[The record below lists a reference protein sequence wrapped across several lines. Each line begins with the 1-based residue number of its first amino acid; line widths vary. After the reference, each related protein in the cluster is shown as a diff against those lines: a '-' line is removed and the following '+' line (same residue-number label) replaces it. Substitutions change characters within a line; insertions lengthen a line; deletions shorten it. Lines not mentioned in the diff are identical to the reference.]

1 MSVPIVAIVG
11 QPNVGKSSLFN
22 RLARRRISI
31 VQSTPGVTRDRVCTI
46 IRYGG
51 RFWEL
56 VDTGGYGIEDTADL
70 TDSVAEQIRFALE
83 EAVVIVFVVDTQ
95 NGLASLDEEVARLLR
110 GCDRPVILV
119 ANKADSPKF
128 DSQVG
133 QFYKL
138 GFGDPIAASAMHGR
152 GCEELREKI
161 VEELAEAGTEEVAQP
176 VMKLAVVG
184 KRNVGKSTFINCLAQ
199 QQRMIVS
206 EMPGTTRD
214 SVDVRFEKDGQ
225 SLIAI
230 DTAGLRKKSK
240 LSGDIEFYSYS
251 RATRSVRR
259 ADIVMFMID
268 ATEPIS
274 SVDKKL
280 ARYIIDN
287 LKPCVLLI
295 NKWDL
300 ARGQMSTTDYHE
312 YLEKVLPA
320 MPLAP
325 LCFVTAQQGRNVASA
340 VDLAIELFK
349 QANTHVSTAQL
360 NKALQAVLAQRGPG
374 GSKRGARLP
383 KIYYATQTGVTPP
396 QIVLFVNDPELIDAT
411 YLRYLIK
418 HLGKALP
425 FSEIPIELVL
435 RSHHEGQEPRNAG
448 GKRTSQNKKQTT
460 RPRAKVSGKSKTK
473 KTRTKPRR

>member
-1 MSVPIVAIVG
+1 M
-11 QPNVGKSSLFN
+11 GKSSLFN

-31 VQSTPGVTRDRVCTI
+31 VEATPGVTRDRVCTI
-46 IRYGG
+46 IRHER

-70 TDSVAEQIRFALE
+70 TESIAEQIRFGLA
-83 EAVVIVFVVDTQ
+83 EAAVIIFVVDVQ
-95 NGLASLDEEVARLLR
+95 SGLASLDEEVARMLR
-110 GCDRPVILV
+110 GCDRPVILA
-119 ANKADSPKF
+119 ANKADSSKF

-138 GFGDPIAASAMHGR
+138 GFAEPLAVSALHGR
-152 GCEELREKI
+152 GCKQLRERI
-161 VEELAEAGTEEVAQP
+161 IEELAEEGTEEVAEP

-184 KRNVGKSTFINCLAQ
+184 KRNVGKSTFINCLARE
-199 QQRMIVS
+199 QRMIVS
-206 EMPGTTRD
+206 EVPGTTRD

-225 SLIAI
+225 SFVAI

-240 LSGDIEFYSYS
+240 LSNDIEFYSYS
-251 RATRSVRR
+251 RATRSIRR
-259 ADIVMFMID
+259 ADVVLFMID

-287 LKPCVLLI
+287 LKPCVLII

-300 ARGQMSTTDYHE
+300 AKGKMSMEDYHE

-320 MPLAP
+320 MPVAP
-325 LCFVTAQQGRNVASA
+325 LCFVTAKQGRNVASA

-349 QANTHVSTAQL
+349 QASTRVSTAQL

-374 GSKRGARLP
+374 GGKRGGKLP
-383 KIYYATQTGVTPP
+383 KIYYATQAGVNPP
-396 QIVLFVNDPELIDAT
+396 QLVLFVNDPKLLGAS
-411 YLRYLIK
+411 YQRYLVNN
-418 HLGKALP
+418 LGRALP
-425 FSEIPIELVL
+425 FSEVPIELVL
-435 RSHHEGQEPRNAG
+435 RSHH
-448 GKRTSQNKKQTT
+448 
-460 RPRAKVSGKSKTK
+460 KS
-473 KTRTKPRR
+473 RLEA